1 MENAH
6 DENNKI
12 NQIDNPVDNTKNP
25 KKKKERNNFSIDP
38 KKLLGK
44 GSFGKI
50 YAGVNKTT
58 GEEIAIKLEP
68 LNTEQP
74 QLIYEY
80 KIYKYL
86 QNGFGIPKVYECSK
100 DKKFTILIMDLL
112 GDSLEKK
119 FNQCNRKF
127 SLLTVL
133 MIMEQLVSRIE
144 FIHSKNLLHR
154 DIKPDNFLVGRGNKS
169 NIIYAIDFGLSKKY
183 RDSKTGLHIPY
194 RDGKSLTGTAR
205 YASINTHLGIEQ
217 SRRDDIEALGYIM
230 VYFLRGS
237 LPWQGMII
245 NDPKKKYD
253 KIKQLKYDIK
263 LEDLCAGLPNECIK
277 FIQYARD
284 MRFEDRPDYSY
295 LRGLLRKAAKNNH
308 LHFDYNKFDWIV
320 KQKEIE
326 EEEEKKENEK
336 NDKKEDKEEAKK
348 EGEKVKEKEIHIDDL
363 S

>member
-1 MENAH
+1 MENEKD
-6 DENNKI
+6 DENKI
-12 NQIDNPVDNTKNP
+12 NEIDKPNKENVKNI
-25 KKKKERNNFSIDP
+25 KKKERNNYSIDP
-38 KKLLGK
+38 NKLLGK

-68 LNTEQP
+68 LTTDQP
-74 QLIYEY
+74 QLVYEY

-86 QNGFGIPKVYECSK
+86 QKGFGIPKVYECSK
-100 DKKFTILIMDLL
+100 DKKYTILIMDLL

-154 DIKPDNFLVGRGNKS
+154 DIKPDNFLVGRGKKS

-183 RDSKTGLHIPY
+183 RDSKSGLHIPY

-205 YASINTHLGIEQ
+205 YASINTHLGVEQ

-237 LPWQGMII
+237 LPWQGMVI

-263 LEDLCAGLPNECIK
+263 LEDLCAGLPKECVK

-284 MRFEDRPDYSY
+284 MKFEDRPDYSY
-295 LRGLLRKAAKNNH
+295 LRHLLRIAAQKNG
-308 LHFDYNKFDWIV
+308 LVFDNTKFDWIV
-320 KQKEIE
+320 KEKEE
-326 EEEEKKENEK
+326 KEKEEEEKNI
-336 NDKKEDKEEAKK
+336 DK
-348 EGEKVKEKEIHIDDL
+348 
-363 S
+363 